1 MNTGMDDQLA
11 RCKIAEDE
19 KWGVVLEKRIEV
31 EIVSGISEILKFNPM
46 VPTTNITGT
55 SILAEYIIG

>member
-31 EIVSGISEILKFNPM
+31 EIVSGISEILKLNPM
-46 VPTTNITGT
+46 VSTTNITGT